1 MQQIEERAY
10 LENKVDSILKP
21 LVTRMFIENPTDHV
35 SWTWWTYF
43 FLTIGQIHARV
54 SLQQPWQASIY

>member
-21 LVTRMFIENPTDHV
+21 LVTRMFIESPADHV
-35 SWTWWTYF
+35 SSKPHVRIIIA
-43 FLTIGQIHARV
+43 LD
-54 SLQQPWQASIY
+54 